1 MTYTELKI
9 LGLEKNRN
17 QNDVDEAIQR
27 AYIVC
32 ISEAYDVINTNM
44 KNVMQSS
51 GYTEAEI
58 EKVDKQFI
66 PAIGKLYNVCNE

>member
-1 MTYTELKI
+1 MTYLELKI

-32 ISEAYDVINTNM
+32 ISEAYDVINANM
-44 KNVMQSS
+44 KNVMQSF
-51 GYTEAEI
+51 GFAEAEI
-58 EKVDKQFI
+58 ERVDTQFI
-66 PAIGKLYNVCNE
+66 PAIGKLYNACKE